1 MADDLG
7 CAGVPRRGL
16 GGVLFDSAGGTVGM
30 YLSTGVGCAGMG
42 CGGMGALTMDEEW
55 MKTHP
60 QVTRLWES
68 TGTTTVSNPKYR
80 VNGVLESI
88 DNEMVVWLDYSGKV
102 IKFTA
107 KKPEPKTTQ

>member
-1 MADDLG
+1 MNILVG
-7 CAGVPRRGL
+7 FLMIIAGA
-16 GGVLFDSAGGTVGM
+16 FFI
-30 YLSTGVGCAGMG
+30 C
-42 CGGMGALTMDEEW
+42 MGALTMDEEW